1 MQQLARTAR
10 LREHGPSRL
19 ADDQHAR
26 PSCAAE
32 ATSRLGCTVWLVD
45 GSGWLQLSQRT
56 IVIAV
61 NRSGADASQLTVAC
75 LRPAL
80 IALVV
85 GLARLG
91 DGPAC
96 CRANLVESMCA
107 RLSVSSTECV
117 MIVVEV
123 GAHAPT
129 SHPSQSPS
137 GTSTS
142 TASQP
147 VAGQNLEDPASW
159 SKLTA
164 TCVWADTGGAGSTEL
179 SPTCLYRPAK
189 GARCCQCDTGACK
202 TCPKRKVATTR
213 NFGPNS
219 SR

>member
-1 MQQLARTAR
+1 MKFQLSTVGRYIAVRKSTEGGKSRYGRAPKEIHRQIARPTDGRWPVGAARTAR

-26 PSCAAE
+26 PSRAAE
-32 ATSRLGCTVWLVD
+32 AASRLGCTVWRV
-45 GSGWLQLSQRT
+45 GGCGWLQLSQRSV
-56 IVIAV
+56 VIAV

-129 SHPSQSPS
+129 SHPSPSPL
-137 GTSTS
+137 GIK
-142 TASQP
+142 P
-147 VAGQNLEDPASW
+147 NLLIE
-159 SKLTA
+159 
-164 TCVWADTGGAGSTEL
+164 
-179 SPTCLYRPAK
+179 R
-189 GARCCQCDTGACK
+189 
-202 TCPKRKVATTR
+202 
-213 NFGPNS
+213 
-219 SR
+219 